1 MKNIKKFIKYLIPYK
16 AYVVFYII
24 FTVFYAVF
32 SSLSMLSL
40 MPVLDVMFNDKNIK
54 IYKKPIIK
62 TFDDLNKDKLGDYI
76 NYWVTKNNDEGNTL
90 TTLLWMMG
98 FMLIAFFLKNLF
110 SYLSMVYMTYINN
123 GVLKDIRTDVYEK
136 VTTLNISFFS
146 GEKKG
151 DLISRMTADIATIKA
166 SFMSSIIMVTREPL
180 TLISTIASMLWIS
193 WKLTIF
199 VLVFIPISGFLISRL
214 GRTIKSIAGNI
225 FAMEGNLLSKIEE
238 TLGGISIIKNFTA
251 ENYFRNKF
259 DEAAEEINTM
269 NNVIGARMAL
279 AGPLSEFLGILVIS
293 VLFVY
298 GGTLVLV
305 EKSISGGAFITYMG
319 LAYLILTPA
328 KAMAKAS
335 HAIQAGNAASERV
348 QFILEAENPLKD
360 INNASVIQEFNHEIK
375 FNNISF
381 KYDNEYVLKDFS
393 LTLPKGKTVA
403 LVGESG
409 SGKSTLAKLITRFY
423 DVNEGTITF
432 DGVNIK
438 NVTTK
443 SLRQQMGIVAQDSI
457 LFNDSISN
465 NISLGIENTNENS
478 IIHAAKIA
486 NAHNYISEFPE
497 GYNTNVGDGGSSLS
511 GGQRQ
516 RVAIARAV
524 MKNPPIMIL
533 DEATSALDTE
543 SEKVVQDA
551 LENMMENK
559 TSLVIAHRLST
570 VKNADLIVVMKKG
583 RIVEQGTHQELLSF
597 DGTYTNLVKLQS
609 LEISN
614 I

>member
-1 MKNIKKFIKYLIPYK
+1 MKNLKRFLKYLVPYK
-16 AYVVFYII
+16 LYIVLYI
-24 FTVFYAVF
+24 VFTVFYAVF

-40 MPVLDVMFNDKNIK
+40 MPVLDVMFNDDTVK
-54 IYKKPIIK
+54 IYEKPIINNYE
-62 TFDDLNKDKLGDYI
+62 DLNKEKLGDYL

-110 SYLSMVYMTYINN
+110 GYLSTVYMTYLNN
-123 GVLKDIRTDVYEK
+123 GVLKDLRTDVYHK
-136 VTTLNISFFS
+136 VTTLNVSFFS

-151 DLISRMTADIATIKA
+151 DLIARMTTDIATIKG
-166 SFMSSIIMVTREPL
+166 SFMSAILMVSKEPL
-180 TLISTIASMLWIS
+180 TLISTMITMLWIS

-199 VLVFIPISGFLISRL
+199 VLIFIPISGFLISRL
-214 GRTIKSIAGNI
+214 GRTIKNIAGNI
-225 FAMEGNLLSKIEE
+225 FAMEGGLLSDIEE

-251 ENYFRNKF
+251 ENFFRKKF
-259 DEAAEEINTM
+259 QKSVNDINIM
-269 NNVIGARMAL
+269 NNVIGARMAM

-305 EKSISGGAFITYMG
+305 EKSITGGAFITYMG

-335 HAIQAGNAASERV
+335 HAIQAGNAASDRV
-348 QFILEAENPLKD
+348 QFILDAKNPLKD
-360 INNASVIQEFNHEIK
+360 ISNAEVIKEFKNEIK

-381 KYDNEYVLKDFS
+381 KYDNEYVLHDFS
-393 LTLPKGKTVA
+393 LTVPKGKTVA

-423 DVNEGTITF
+423 DVNTGSITF
-432 DGVNIK
+432 DGVDIK
-438 NVTTK
+438 DVTTK
-443 SLRQQMGIVAQDSI
+443 SLREQMGIVAQDSI
-457 LFNDSISN
+457 LFNDTIAN
-465 NISLGIENTNENS
+465 NISLGIETANKES
-478 IIHAAKIA
+478 IVQAAKIA

-497 GYNTNVGDGGSSLS
+497 GYETNVGDGGSSLS

-559 TSLVIAHRLST
+559 TSLVIAHRLIYSS
-570 VKNADLIVVMKKG
+570 KMQI
-583 RIVEQGTHQELLSF
+583 
-597 DGTYTNLVKLQS
+597 
-609 LEISN
+609 
-614 I
+614 

>member
-54 IYKKPIIK
+54 IYKKPIIN

-259 DEAAEEINTM
+259 DKAAEEINTM

-432 DGVNIK
+432 DGINIK

-570 VKNADLIVVMKKG
+570 VKNADLIVVMKNG

>member
-1 MKNIKKFIKYLIPYK
+1 
-16 AYVVFYII
+16 
-24 FTVFYAVF
+24 
-32 SSLSMLSL
+32 

-54 IYKKPIIK
+54 IYKKPIIN

-259 DEAAEEINTM
+259 DKAAEEINTM

-432 DGVNIK
+432 DGINIK

>member
-1 MKNIKKFIKYLIPYK
+1 MKNLKKFLKYLIPYK
-16 AYVVFYII
+16 VYVVLYIT
-24 FTVFYAVF
+24 FTVFYAAF

-40 MPVLDVMFNDKNIK
+40 WPVLDVMFKDDAVK
-54 IYKKPIIK
+54 IYKKPIINS
-62 TFDDLNKDKLGDYI
+62 FNDLNKEKLGDYL

-98 FMLIAFFLKNLF
+98 FMLIAFFFKNLF
-110 SYLSMVYMTYINN
+110 GYLSMVYMTYLNN
-123 GVLKDIRTDVYEK
+123 GVLKDLRTDVYHK

-151 DLISRMTADIATIKA
+151 DLISRMTADITTIKA
-166 SFMSSIIMVTREPL
+166 SFMSAIIMVTREPL
-180 TLISTIASMLWIS
+180 TLISTLIAMFVIS

-199 VLVFIPISGFLISRL
+199 VLIFIPLSGLLISRL
-214 GRTIKSIAGNI
+214 GKTIKSIASNI
-225 FAMEGNLLSKIEE
+225 FAMEGNLLSNIEE
-238 TLGGISIIKNFTA
+238 TLGGISVIKNFTA
-251 ENYFRNKF
+251 ETFFRKKF
-259 DEAAEEINTM
+259 HNSVGEINSM
-269 NNVIGARMAL
+269 NNIIGARLAM
-279 AGPLSEFLGILVIS
+279 AGPLSEFLGVLVIS

-298 GGTLVLV
+298 GGSLVLI

-319 LAYLILTPA
+319 MAYLILTPA

-335 HAIQAGNAASERV
+335 HAIQGGNAASDRV
-348 QFILEAENPLKD
+348 QFILNAENPLKD
-360 INNASVIQEFNHEIK
+360 KENASVISTFNKEIK

-381 KYDNEYVLKDFS
+381 KYDNEYVLHNFS
-393 LTLPKGKTVA
+393 LTIPKGKTIA

-423 DVNEGTITF
+423 DVNEGNITF
-432 DGVNIK
+432 DGVDIRD
-438 NVTTK
+438 VTTK

-457 LFNDSISN
+457 LFNDSIAS
-465 NISLGIENTNENS
+465 NISLGIENVSNEQ
-478 IIHAAKIA
+478 IVAASKIA
-486 NAHNYISEFPE
+486 NAHNYIIEFPE
-497 GYNTNVGDGGSSLS
+497 AYDTNVGDGGNSLS

-524 MKNPPIMIL
+524 IKNPPIMIL

-583 RIVEQGTHQELLSF
+583 RIVEQGTHQELLKMN
-597 DGTYTNLVKLQS
+597 GTYTNLVKLQS